1 MMKRIL
7 IACLFLSTGLS
18 AQNKKQNK
26 NSSSVEKHSALPN
39 TFEKGQ
45 LDINLGIGLLANRYY
60 YGRGWTTSPPL
71 NISIEK
77 GITNNISLGG
87 YLAYVRSTYRISSD
101 YIYKDNNNVWVTG
114 YYNDKHTVTYGVFG
128 LRGAFHFA
136 EYIQVENL
144 DLYAGAM
151 LGYSF
156 AKYKWTTDNT
166 NGRTNSYSSSGYG
179 GFVASFYAGGRYRF
193 TEKFGVYGEFGYGLA
208 YGNIGVNFKL

>member
-1 MMKRIL
+1 MITRIL
-7 IACLFLSTGLS
+7 VACLLISTGLS

-26 NSSSVEKHSALPN
+26 NSGSVEKHDALPN

-45 LDINLGIGLLANRYY
+45 LDINIGIGLLANRYY
-60 YGRGWTTSPPL
+60 YGRGWSTSPPI

-77 GITNNISLGG
+77 GITKNVSLGG
-87 YLAYVRSTYRISSD
+87 YLAYVRSTYRISGD
-101 YIYKDNNNVWVTG
+101 CVYKDNNVWLNG
-114 YYNDKHTVTYGVFG
+114 HYNDKHTVTYGVFG
-128 LRGAFHFA
+128 LRGAFHLA

-144 DLYAGAM
+144 DLYAGVM

-166 NGRTNSYSSSGYG
+166 TGRTNSYSSSGYG
-179 GFVASFYAGGRYRF
+179 GMVGSFYAGGRYRF

-208 YGNIGVNFKL
+208 YGNIGVNFKF